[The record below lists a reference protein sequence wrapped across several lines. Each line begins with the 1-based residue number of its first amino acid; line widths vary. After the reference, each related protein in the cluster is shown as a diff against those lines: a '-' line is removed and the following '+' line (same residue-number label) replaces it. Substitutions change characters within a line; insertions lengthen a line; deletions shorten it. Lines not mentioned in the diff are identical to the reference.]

1 MVTVLVT
8 SKQASKVIGV
18 EIPQGP
24 AEVTGLV
31 ARTQMVTG
39 GLTKVT
45 DFPTMQVSGWML
57 TAMDLV
63 TIQKVT
69 KRTNAPTNR

>member
-1 MVTVLVT
+1 METVLVT
-8 SKQASKVIGV
+8 SIQASKEIVV
-18 EIPQGP
+18 ETLREP
-24 AEVTGLV
+24 AEAIGLV

>member
-1 MVTVLVT
+1 METVLVT
-8 SKQASKVIGV
+8 SKQASKVIDA
-18 EIPQGP
+18 EIPRVP
-24 AEVTGLV
+24 AEATGLV
-31 ARTQMVTG
+31 ARTLMVTG

-45 DFPTMQVSGWML
+45 DFLTMQVSGWML